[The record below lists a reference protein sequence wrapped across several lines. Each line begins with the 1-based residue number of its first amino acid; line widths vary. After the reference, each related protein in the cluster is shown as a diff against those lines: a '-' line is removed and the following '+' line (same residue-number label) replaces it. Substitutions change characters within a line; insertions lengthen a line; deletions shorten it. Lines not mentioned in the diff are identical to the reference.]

1 MNDLLQLVNDY
12 YSQKVKEFG
21 TTPKG
26 VDWNSTES
34 QELRFQQL
42 TKVIEESP
50 FSILD
55 YGCGYGALFSYLYKK
70 YTGNIKYTGFDIS
83 EEMLSAARS
92 IDAPGTAWLSKLTD
106 ETADYTIASGI
117 FNVKLEYD
125 DKAWS
130 EYVLETL
137 NEINKR
143 SIKGFS
149 FNMLTSFSDADYMKE
164 YLYYANPGY
173 IFDLCKRH
181 FSKYVALNH
190 DYPLYEFTII
200 VRK

>member
-1 MNDLLQLVNDY
+1 MNDLLQSVNDY

-21 TTPKG
+21 ITPKG

-92 IDAPGTAWLSKLTD
+92 IDAPDTAWLSKLTD

-149 FNMLTSFSDADYMKE
+149 FNMLTSFSDAGYMKE
-164 YLYYANPGY
+164 YLYYANP
-173 IFDLCKRH
+173 
-181 FSKYVALNH
+181 
-190 DYPLYEFTII
+190 LYEFTII